1 VGKVLT
7 LGTESKVKV
16 LVGTRKGGFIF
27 TSDQDR
33 QQWSVSDVLFK
44 GWNMMHMVM
53 DARDGRLHA
62 ALNHFVFGTTTHYS
76 DDQGQTWKQSPS
88 PPKFTR
94 PSVSGRPGGTPEEA
108 YSGRPIPTTPEEVLK
123 VWNIEPGHADEPG
136 VLYAGVQ
143 PAALFKSTDRGE
155 SWVLNESLYDHPH
168 RGKWNPGAG
177 GLCLHSIVLDPRDH
191 NRMYVA
197 ISAAGVYRTDDGG
210 QSWQPRNKNV
220 LADFEAKTFPEYGQ
234 CVHKLALHPTQPDVL
249 FQQNHCGV
257 YRSDNCGDD
266 WIDLGEDKLPS
277 RFGFPIVVHPHDP
290 QTIYVMLEESDQF
303 RMSVDNQVAVWRSRD
318 SGESWQRI
326 TAGLPAQAHVVVL
339 REAMVAD
346 NLTPA
351 GLYAGTDT
359 GQLFYSRDDG
369 DNWEILADFL
379 PPIQSLEVA
388 VM

>member
-1 VGKVLT
+1 VD
-7 LGTESKVKV
+7 EA
-16 LVGTRKGGFIF
+16 F
-27 TSDQDR
+27 SDR
-33 QQWSVSDVLFK
+33 
-44 GWNMMHMVM
+44 
-53 DARDGRLHA
+53 
-62 ALNHFVFGTTTHYS
+62 
-76 DDQGQTWKQSPS
+76 
-88 PPKFTR
+88 PK
-94 PSVSGRPGGTPEEA
+94 
-108 YSGRPIPTTPEEVLK
+108 PTTPEQVVK

-290 QTIYVMLEESDQF
+290 QTFYVMLEESDQF

>member
-1 VGKVLT
+1 MAAQPQVRL
-7 LGTESKVKV
+7 

-27 TSDQDR
+27 TSDKAR
-33 QQWSVSDVLFK
+33 KQWSVSDVLFK

-53 DARDGRLHA
+53 DPRDGRLHA
-62 ALNHFVFGTTTHYS
+62 ALNHFSFGSTTHYS
-76 DDQGQTWKQSPS
+76 DDLGQSWKQGSVA
-88 PPKFTR
+88 PKFSR
-94 PSVSGRPGGTPEEA
+94 PSASGRPGGTPEEA
-108 YSGRPIPTTPEEVLK
+108 YSGKGIPTTPEEVLK
-123 VWNIEPGHADEPG
+123 VWNIEPGRPDEPG

-143 PAALFKSTDRGE
+143 PASLFKSTDRGE
-155 SWVLNESLYDHPH
+155 SWVLNESLYDHPQ

-177 GLCLHSIVLDPRDH
+177 GLCLHSIVLDPRDP

-210 QSWQPRNKNV
+210 QTWQPRNKNV
-220 LADFEAKTFPEYGQ
+220 LADFEAKTYPEFGQ
-234 CVHKLALHPTQPDVL
+234 CVHKLALHPAYPDVL

-257 YRSDNCGDD
+257 YRSDDRGDD
-266 WIDLGEDKLPS
+266 WIDIGEGKLPS

-303 RMSVDNQVAVWRSRD
+303 RMSVDGQAAVWRSRD
-318 SGESWQRI
+318 GGENWQRI
-326 TAGLPAQAHVVVL
+326 TTGLPANAHVVVL

-346 NLTPA
+346 NLEPA

-369 DNWEILADFL
+369 DTWEVLADFL
-379 PPIQSLEVA
+379 PPIQSVEVA
-388 VM
+388 IA

>member
-1 VGKVLT
+1 MSTQSNV
-7 LGTESKVKV
+7 SV

-27 TSDQDR
+27 TSDRDR
-33 QQWSVSDVLFK
+33 KQWSVSDLLFK
-44 GWNMMHMVM
+44 GWNVMHMVM
-53 DARDGRLHA
+53 DPRDRRLYA
-62 ALNHFVFGTTTHYS
+62 AITHFVFGPTIHYS
-76 DDQGQTWKQSPS
+76 DDLGQTWTPTPE
-88 PPKFTR
+88 PPKFSR

-108 YSGRPIPTTPEEVLK
+108 YSGQPIPDTPEEVLK
-123 VWNIEPGHADEPG
+123 VWNIEPGRVDEPD

-143 PAALFKSTDRGE
+143 PAALFKSTDRGQ
-155 SWVLNESLYDHPH
+155 SWVLNESLYDHPQ

-191 NRMYVA
+191 NRMYIAV
-197 ISAAGVYRTDDGG
+197 SAAGVYRTDDGG

-220 LADFEAKTFPEYGQ
+220 LVDFEGKSYPEFGQ
-234 CVHKLALHPTQPDVL
+234 CVHKLALHPSRPDVL

-266 WIDLGEDKLPS
+266 WIDLGEGKLPS

-290 QTIYVMLEESDQF
+290 QTIYLMLEESDQF

-318 SGESWQRI
+318 SGENWQRI
-326 TAGLPAQAHVVVL
+326 TAGLPQKAHVVVL
-339 REAMVAD
+339 REAMAAD
-346 NLTPA
+346 NLDPA

-369 DNWEILADFL
+369 DHWEILADFL
-379 PPIQSLEVA
+379 PPIQSVEVA
-388 VM
+388 S